1 MRRSQLASFLVLLLL
16 AVATTGVSALG
27 GCSAAD
33 QENRDNKYKKKCD
46 TADAACGSTC
56 SRLVYDKNNCIS
68 SSTCNTA
75 MSVLVLACRLH
86 NPKSHAANIQIG
98 KGSYNCN
105 SAGSLFNQPAAL
117 ATGALAVLLA
127 LVSSYAL

>member
-1 MRRSQLASFLVLLLL
+1 MEESSA
-16 AVATTGVSALG
+16 VSALG
-27 GCSAAD
+27 GCSLAD
-33 QENRDNKYKKKCD
+33 QENRSNKYKKNCD
-46 TADAACGSTC
+46 TAKAICGSTC
-56 SRLVYDKNNCIS
+56 TRLVYDMNNCVS
-68 SSTCNTA
+68 SASCITA
-75 MSVLVLACRLH
+75 MSTHMLGCRLAD
-86 NPKSHAANIQIG
+86 PKSHGANIEVG